1 MLFSKKDIIKLMIP
15 LIVEQT
21 LAVTIGVA
29 DTMMVTQVSEAVV
42 SGVAI
47 VDVINTLL
55 VQVFAALATGGAII
69 TAQYI
74 GKKESDSACN
84 AAKQLSFVVVALGIA
99 VAAVCSIWRVGI
111 LKLVYKTVEPDVMQA
126 AQEYF
131 LMTALS
137 YPFFALFSAGAALF
151 RSQGNSAISML
162 TALMMNILNI
172 GGNALFIFV
181 FNMGAAGAGL
191 GTLIARIIGAA
202 VMVLLLKRPS
212 GVVYIDRFLP
222 VKLQPK
228 MILTILRISIPSGLE
243 NGIFHLGKLLVAGL
257 VSSFGTAA
265 ISANAAGNC
274 ISSMACIPASAIG
287 LGLITIVGQC
297 VGAGEYDQA
306 SHYTGSLVKMAY
318 VIGGAV
324 NLPVVL
330 FANQIAALF
339 NLSAEATHYAAVI
352 SAIHAGFW
360 LLFWP
365 LAFTLPNAL
374 RAAGDVKYTM
384 TVSIVVM
391 WICRIGFSYVFGLY
405 MNMGIIGVWL
415 AMTVDWLVRGV
426 FFVARFRSNRWR
438 TVYVV

>member
-1 MLFSKKDIIKLMIP
+1 MLFSKKDIIRLLIP

-29 DTMMVTQVSEAVV
+29 DTMMVTLVSEEVV

-74 GKKESDSACN
+74 GKKESDSACET
-84 AAKQLSFVVVALGIA
+84 AKQLSFVVVVLGIA

-191 GTLIARIIGAA
+191 GTLIARIIGAV
-202 VMVLLLKRPS
+202 VMVILLKRPS

-222 VKLQPK
+222 IKLQPK
-228 MILTILRISIPSGLE
+228 MILTILRISIPSGL
-243 NGIFHLGKLLVAGL
+243 
-257 VSSFGTAA
+257 
-265 ISANAAGNC
+265 
-274 ISSMACIPASAIG
+274 
-287 LGLITIVGQC
+287 
-297 VGAGEYDQA
+297 
-306 SHYTGSLVKMAY
+306 
-318 VIGGAV
+318 
-324 NLPVVL
+324 
-330 FANQIAALF
+330 
-339 NLSAEATHYAAVI
+339 
-352 SAIHAGFW
+352 
-360 LLFWP
+360 
-365 LAFTLPNAL
+365 
-374 RAAGDVKYTM
+374 
-384 TVSIVVM
+384 
-391 WICRIGFSYVFGLY
+391 
-405 MNMGIIGVWL
+405 
-415 AMTVDWLVRGV
+415 
-426 FFVARFRSNRWR
+426 
-438 TVYVV
+438 